1 MHYWRTMIHE
11 LTQPKQSRAKRVPR
25 TLKRYTFSNFSD
37 QHYLTPQEV
46 KCVDYALQGYTIKQI
61 GEVLA
66 LSHRTVEFYLKR
78 IRERLGIK
86 TKKALIK
93 HFLKNDFRDQFPLSK
108 IKH

>member
-46 KCVDYALQGYTIKQI
+46 KCGLCPWLY
-61 GEVLA
+61 
-66 LSHRTVEFYLKR
+66 H
-78 IRERLGIK
+78 
-86 TKKALIK
+86 
-93 HFLKNDFRDQFPLSK
+93 
-108 IKH
+108 